1 VKSSGLTLNSLEAV
15 MSECSKFKPFNGYA
29 QRYYDTLP
37 ESYQM
42 YGMKGV
48 KAQVLYVMVN
58 VKAKGPEL
66 QKLKKQLIAWA
77 YE

>member
-1 VKSSGLTLNSLEAV
+1 
-15 MSECSKFKPFNGYA
+15 
-29 QRYYDTLP
+29 
-37 ESYQM
+37 M